1 VRVVEGGQVLEEGQ
15 VRALEGGQVLK
26 GQVLEEGQV
35 VEEGQVER
43 RADAEILA
51 VRERRSRGCPPP
63 FPLLALCSG
72 FPENLS
78 RTSPCQPNQKL

>member
-1 VRVVEGGQVLEEGQ
+1 MRVVEGGQVLEEGQ

-26 GQVLEEGQV
+26 GQVL
-35 VEEGQVER
+35 EEGQVER